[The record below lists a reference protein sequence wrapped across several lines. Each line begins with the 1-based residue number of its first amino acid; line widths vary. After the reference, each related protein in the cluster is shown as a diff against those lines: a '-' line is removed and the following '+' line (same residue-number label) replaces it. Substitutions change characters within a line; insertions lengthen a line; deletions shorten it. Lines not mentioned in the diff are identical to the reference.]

1 MKNIIISIFMISLSF
16 SLGKMPEDWNKPE
29 LTNNPKNYKKINDI
43 SVLGSWNIN
52 IEKIVEIYK
61 KSDDYLKVDEQYK
74 EVGLSMITNI
84 FSNMTF
90 EFKENGLY
98 VISGVPTPTGEMGS
112 FESSWS
118 EREGKIILKSP
129 NKNDNDDMILDLKN
143 KNSLVP
149 VSKNAEMFYL
159 VR

>member
-1 MKNIIISIFMISLSF
+1 MKNIIISIIMISVTL
-16 SLGKMPEDWNKPE
+16 SLGKMPNDWNKPQ
-29 LTNNPKNYKKINDI
+29 LVTNPDKYKKISDVSI
-43 SVLGSWNIN
+43 LGTWNIN
-52 IEKIVEIYK
+52 IERIVEIYK

-129 NKNDNDDMILDLKN
+129 NKNDNDDMILELKN
-143 KNSLVP
+143 KNSLLP

>member
-1 MKNIIISIFMISLSF
+1 MKNIIISIIMISAIL
-16 SLGKMPEDWNKPE
+16 SLGKMPNDWNKPQ
-29 LTNNPKNYKKINDI
+29 LATNPEKTKKISNI
-43 SVLGSWNIN
+43 SILGTWNIN

-118 EREGKIILKSP
+118 ENEGKIILKSP
-129 NKNDNDDMILDLKN
+129 NKNDNDDMILDFKN
-143 KNSLVP
+143 MNSLVP

>member
-1 MKNIIISIFMISLSF
+1 MKNIIISIIMISVTL
-16 SLGKMPEDWNKPE
+16 SLGKMPNDWNKPQ
-29 LTNNPKNYKKINDI
+29 LVTNPDKYKKISDVSI
-43 SVLGSWNIN
+43 LGTWNIN
-52 IEKIVEIYK
+52 IERIVEIYK

-129 NKNDNDDMILDLKN
+129 NKNDNDDMILELKN

>member
-1 MKNIIISIFMISLSF
+1 MKNIIISIIMISASL
-16 SLGKMPEDWNKPE
+16 SLGKMPNDWNKPQ
-29 LTNNPKNYKKINDI
+29 LTTNPEKTKKISNI
-43 SVLGSWNIN
+43 SILGTWNIN
-52 IEKIVEIYK
+52 VKKIVEIYK
-61 KSDDYLKVDEQYK
+61 KSDDYLKVEERYK
-74 EVGLSMITNI
+74 EDGLSMITNI

-118 EREGKIILKSP
+118 EKEGKIILKSP
-129 NKNDNDDMILDLKN
+129 NKNDNDDMILDFKN
-143 KNSLVP
+143 MNSLIP

>member
-1 MKNIIISIFMISLSF
+1 MKNIIIAIFMISLSF

-118 EREGKIILKSP
+118 EKEGKIILKSP
-129 NKNDNDDMILDLKN
+129 NKNDNDDMILDFKN
-143 KNSLVP
+143 MNSLVP

>member
-1 MKNIIISIFMISLSF
+1 MKNIIISIIMISVTL
-16 SLGKMPEDWNKPE
+16 SLGKMPNDWNKPQ
-29 LTNNPKNYKKINDI
+29 LVTNLEKTKKISNVSI
-43 SVLGSWNIN
+43 LGTWNIN

-61 KSDDYLKVDEQYK
+61 KSDDYLKVDEEYK

-90 EFKENGLY
+90 KFKENGLY

-118 EREGKIILKSP
+118 EKEGKIILKSP
-129 NKNDNDDMILDLKN
+129 NKNDNDDMILDFKN
-143 KNSLVP
+143 MNSLVP

>member
-1 MKNIIISIFMISLSF
+1 MKNIIIAIFMISLSF

-112 FESSWS
+112 FESAWS
-118 EREGKIILKSP
+118 EKEGKIVLKSP
-129 NKNDNDDMILDLKN
+129 NKKDNDDMILDFKN

>member
-1 MKNIIISIFMISLSF
+1 MKNILIPIIMISISL
-16 SLGKMPEDWNKPE
+16 SLGKMPKDWNKPE
-29 LTNNPKNYKKINDI
+29 LTNNPIKNIKINDVTI
-43 SVLGSWNIN
+43 LGSWNIN
-52 IEKIVEIYK
+52 IDKIVEIYK
-61 KSDDYLKVDEQYK
+61 QSDDYLKVDEQYK

-84 FSNMTF
+84 FSKMTF

-112 FESSWS
+112 FESSWTES
-118 EREGKIILKSP
+118 EGKLILKSP
-129 NKNDNDDMILDLKN
+129 NKNDNDDMVLNIKD